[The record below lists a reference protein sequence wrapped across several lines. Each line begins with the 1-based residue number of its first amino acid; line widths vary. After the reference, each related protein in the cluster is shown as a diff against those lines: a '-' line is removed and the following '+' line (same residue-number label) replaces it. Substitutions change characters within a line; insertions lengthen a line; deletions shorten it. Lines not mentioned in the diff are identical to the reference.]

1 VTDPNATPDRNPNP
15 DRDPNRDPRYRVAL
29 DVYTGPMDLLLFLI
43 KRDEV
48 DIYDI
53 PISRITQQYI
63 DYVDML
69 KEINPE
75 LVSEFLVLAA
85 TLMEIKSR
93 TLLPRP
99 PVEEDDEE
107 MIDPRS
113 ELIRQLLEYKKF
125 KDAARSLDESAKEHA
140 LKHARSPALP
150 PHNPN
155 DISLDNI
162 DIWNLFEA
170 FNKILAKIGKAGAV
184 HKVSVDDTPIRLHAA
199 DMIDSLQRAGGEQ
212 RFEEI
217 FIGRDRAEMIGLF
230 LALLELIRRWRVK
243 ATQPLAAGD
252 IHIKLL
258 DPTPLGEE
266 AESLTESD
274 EAQLADEA
282 ELIEERSMP
291 IEDVER
297 PAQEDGPDDDSS
309 DGDIVE
315 NLRVVDV
322 EVANMPAADTTENA
336 VIETTSQEE
345 PTDDNK

>member
-1 VTDPNATPDRNPNP
+1 
-15 DRDPNRDPRYRVAL
+15 
-29 DVYTGPMDLLLFLI
+29 MDLLLFLI

-53 PISRITQQYI
+53 QISRITEQYI
-63 DYVDML
+63 QYVEML

-99 PVEEDDEE
+99 PVVEDDEE

-125 KDAARSLDESAKEHA
+125 KDAARSLHESAAEHA
-140 LKHARSPALP
+140 LKHPRSPVLP
-150 PHNPN
+150 PQDPN
-155 DISLDNI
+155 EVDLDNI

-170 FNKILAKIGKAGAV
+170 FNKILTKIGKAGAV

-217 FIGRDRAEMIGLF
+217 FVGRDRAEMIGLF

-243 ATQPLAAGD
+243 ATQPLATGD

-266 AESLTESD
+266 VDSLTET
-274 EAQLADEA
+274 EEA
-282 ELIEERSMP
+282 ELVKEGSLP
-291 IEDVER
+291 IEDVE
-297 PAQEDGPDDDSS
+297 PTKYHHQEPDDESPDR
-309 DGDIVE
+309 DIID
-315 NLRVVDV
+315 NIKI
-322 EVANMPAADTTENA
+322 AGPQITDTAENA
-336 VIETTSQEE
+336 ETQTKIAEETT
-345 PTDDNK
+345 DDTK